1 MYFLFVLAEDLEV
14 YSNSQDDELM
24 FWREKC
30 ENLLAQN
37 KKLEEDLTNVSKQN
51 NANVVALADLQKAH
65 EELTVEHNRLK
76 KEDTQDILELKEK
89 CDAWTIEFEKREK
102 EFEKER
108 EKLKQELANVQ
119 EQSHNQ
125 ISKAKT
131 AKSRAES
138 KHADLVCGQH
148 PW

>member
-1 MYFLFVLAEDLEV
+1 MAEL
-14 YSNSQDDELM
+14 
-24 FWREKC
+24 
-30 ENLLAQN
+30 
-37 KKLEEDLTNVSKQN
+37 KKV
-51 NANVVALADLQKAH
+51 H
-65 EELTVEHNRLK
+65 EELKVEYNN
-76 KEDTQDILELKEK
+76 DTQDILELKKERDQWK
-89 CDAWTIEFEKREK
+89 TDFEKREK

-148 PW
+148 PFEVIHNQ